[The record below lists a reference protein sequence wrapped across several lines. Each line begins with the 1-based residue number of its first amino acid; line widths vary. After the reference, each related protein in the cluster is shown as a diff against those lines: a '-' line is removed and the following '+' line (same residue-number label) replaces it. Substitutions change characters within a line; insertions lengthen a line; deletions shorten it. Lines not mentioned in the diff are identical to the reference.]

1 MIKIT
6 DSPETPPPVSSL
18 PLQNH
23 FITPNVPIADLTQE
37 LHSDLTQELRADFT
51 QELLSDLTQELPPD
65 LTQELPT
72 DLT

>member
-6 DSPETPPPVSSL
+6 ASPETPPASSL

-23 FITPNVPIADLTQE
+23 LITPNVPLA
-37 LHSDLTQELRADFT
+37 DLTQELRADLT
-51 QELLSDLTQELPPD
+51 QELLSDLTQELR
-65 LTQELPT
+65 T